1 MGIAK
6 CISSIVLSLFMAL
19 GWWSPASLE
28 IKNVPEK
35 SEDETRI
42 ISFNV
47 RCKDDIPGSVKTRS
61 ELIVSA
67 LTQYA
72 PDSFGVQEATEEWM
86 KILYENLGDRY
97 AFAGE
102 ARDDSKNTEYSAVFY
117 LKDKYELKDS
127 GTIWL
132 SETPD
137 VFASKFELSSLPRIA
152 TWATLENKENGK
164 VYTHINTHLDHILE
178 KARVQQVEVLS
189 GKIAELKKVGAVVC
203 TGDFNSKEGN
213 DAYNK
218 MTEILLDTKHLAKES
233 DKGQTFHNYGTNIFD
248 RMPIDFVFVS
258 EGIEVSRYKIIDEQ
272 IAGMFLSDHYGI
284 CADIKI

>member
-1 MGIAK
+1 
-6 CISSIVLSLFMAL
+6 MAL
-19 GWWSPASLE
+19 GWWTPASLE
-28 IKNVPEK
+28 IGNVPEK
-35 SEDETRI
+35 AEDETRV

-61 ELIVSA
+61 QLIVSA

-86 KILYENLGDRY
+86 EILSENLGDRY
-97 AFAGE
+97 DFVGK

-127 GTIWL
+127 GTVWL

-189 GKIAELKKVGAVVC
+189 GKIEELQKVGAVVC

-213 DAYNK
+213 DAYSK
-218 MTEILLDTKHLAKES
+218 TTEILFDTKHLAKES
-233 DKGQTFHNYGTNIFD
+233 DKGQTFHNYGTNLFD
-248 RMPIDFVFVS
+248 REPIDFVFVS
-258 EGIEVSRYKIIDEQ
+258 DGIEASRYKIIDEQ